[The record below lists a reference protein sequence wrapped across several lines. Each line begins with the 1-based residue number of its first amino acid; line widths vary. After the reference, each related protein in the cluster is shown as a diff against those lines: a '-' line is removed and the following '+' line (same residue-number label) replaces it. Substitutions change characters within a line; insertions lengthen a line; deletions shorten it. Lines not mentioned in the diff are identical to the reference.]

1 MKVSYGSLFYILR
14 LISNKARPRDRLRLG
29 VGCRSPPRFVPAC
42 QPERNERSQV

>member
-1 MKVSYGSLFYILR
+1 MKVSYSSLFKLQ